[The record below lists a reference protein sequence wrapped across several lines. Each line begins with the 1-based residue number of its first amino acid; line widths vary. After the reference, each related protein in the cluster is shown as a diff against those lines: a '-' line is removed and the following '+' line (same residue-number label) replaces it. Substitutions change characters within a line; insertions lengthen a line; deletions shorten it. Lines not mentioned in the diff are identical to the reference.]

1 MKKVKNIF
9 GKKHFSQDCQCRSYD
24 LGLCNAERQT
34 QQVKTS

>member
-9 GKKHFSQDCQCRSYD
+9 HKIANADPMND

-34 QQVKTS
+34 QQVNNKK